1 MYRRILIANRA
12 DCAVRLIRACH
23 EEGCEAYLVTSRDE
37 PARAAHALADGVVST
52 GASMDA
58 YLAEDDILEAA
69 RLHGCE
75 AILPGWGF
83 LSEDARFA
91 RRCRLAQ
98 IDFIGPGTD
107 HLRAFGD
114 KLETVRLLS
123 DMDAHG
129 LVRGG
134 DALEDIAN
142 VMMPCMLKG
151 RFGGGGKQ
159 VERIDS
165 AERLRAR
172 LEALGAHGRLDDF
185 YVEPAIS
192 NAFHIEYQILG
203 DGRGAVHVLGARDCS
218 WQSGHQKFLEKS
230 FDDSRYGALVA
241 LRDNVIER
249 LRALRYA
256 SYGTVEFLVEGSGMP
271 HLLELNPR
279 LQVEH
284 GVTEMVSGIDIV
296 RTAIRTSCAGRY
308 EPVALH
314 EAYNDGEAIEFRL
327 FARGTGRIEAIGFEG
342 YEWPAYPHP
351 EGCDG
356 RIESGYL
363 AGAEISGVY
372 DGLIAR
378 FMMRAPAGE
387 SLKRMRAWLSGFRL
401 EGVAHNLDVLMRV
414 GDTAYIKEGLNN
426 CLFWDNSIS
435 DA

>member
-37 PARAAHALADGVVST
+37 PARAAHALADGVVCT

-58 YLAEDDILEAA
+58 YLAEDDILESA
-69 RLHGCE
+69 RLYGCE

-98 IDFIGPGTD
+98 IDFIGPGTA
-107 HLRAFGD
+107 HLRDFGD
-114 KLETVRLLS
+114 KLETIRLLS
-123 DMDAHG
+123 DMDLHG
-129 LVRGG
+129 LVLGG
-134 DALEDIAN
+134 DALADGAG

-159 VERIDS
+159 VELIDT
-165 AERLRAR
+165 AERLRTR
-172 LEALGAHGRLDDF
+172 LEALRLLGRLEDF

-192 NAFHIEYQILG
+192 GAFHIEYQIFG

-230 FDDSRYGALVA
+230 FDDSRYGALVT
-241 LRDNVIER
+241 LRDKVIER
-249 LRALRYA
+249 LCALRYA
-256 SYGTVEFLVEGSGMP
+256 SYGTVEFLVDSAGVP

-284 GVTEMVSGIDIV
+284 GVTEMVSGVDIV
-296 RTAIRTSCAGRY
+296 RTAIRSSCAGRY
-308 EPVALH
+308 APVMLHAACGEREAL
-314 EAYNDGEAIEFRL
+314 EFRL
-327 FARGTGRIEAIGFEG
+327 FARGTGRIEAIGFAG
-342 YEWPAYPHP
+342 HDWPEYPQP
-351 EGCDG
+351 EGCVG

-378 FMMRAPAGE
+378 FVVCAPAGE
-387 SLKRMRAWLSGFRL
+387 SLARMRAWLSGFRL

-414 GDTAYIKEGLNN
+414 GETAYINDGEIG
-426 CLFWDNSIS
+426 
-435 DA
+435 